1 MNLSDFPGFLGFI
14 NPVAR
19 SHPDKIRVQKDTIE
33 VTELNIPEQIEI
45 IIKNLK
51 YIETPECR
59 AIMSK
64 ETIDD
69 KRKKY
74 TLIFKTLLMAK
85 ETQNTK

>member
-1 MNLSDFPGFLGFI
+1 MNLSDFPGFPGFLGI
-14 NPVAR
+14 AS
-19 SHPDKIRVQKDTIE
+19 SHPDKVRVQKETVE
-33 VTELNIPEQIEI
+33 VVELNITDQIESM
-45 IIKNLK
+45 IKNLK

-64 ETIDD
+64 ESIDD

-74 TLIFKTLLMAK
+74 TLIFKTLLIAK